1 MDNLV
6 LQHYLKGS
14 NILEFENTQ
23 NKEDERLF
31 K

>member
-14 NILEFENTQ
+14 NILVFENTQ